1 MKNIVDN
8 SKSKKNYIITIIWY
22 VVAVVICAF
31 YEGLW
36 EQESLKDVIGVL
48 SDMFLIPGMFFA
60 GFGALSYASSEGAY
74 DMLGYIVSNFS
85 LHHIIPGTRPKE
97 KYESFYEYKVAK
109 EKKERP
115 WLSHVFFVGLVGLG
129 ISLILVLVYSI
140 M

>member
-1 MKNIVDN
+1 MKDIV
-8 SKSKKNYIITIIWY
+8 SKLKSKKYIVTIIWY
-22 VVAVVICAF
+22 IIAVVICAF
-31 YEGLW
+31 YEELW
-36 EQESLKDVIGVL
+36 AQESLKDVIGVL

-109 EKKERP
+109 EQKERV
-115 WLSHVFFVGLVGLG
+115 WLSHVFFVGVAGLA
-129 ISLILVLVYSI
+129 ISLILVLGYSI

>member
-1 MKNIVDN
+1 MKNIV
-8 SKSKKNYIITIIWY
+8 SKLKSKQYIVTIVWY
-22 VVAVVICAF
+22 VIAVVICAF

-97 KYESFYEYKVAK
+97 KYESFYEYKTAK
-109 EKKERP
+109 EQKERP
-115 WLSHVFFVGLVGLG
+115 WLSHVFFVGVAGLG
-129 ISLILVLVYSI
+129 ISLVLVLVYSI